1 MAKYVLTQKKRV
13 IPLLKERGAYLETM
27 GDSKSA
33 KIIRNQLSLDQLI
46 RGFDSSTADMLLV
59 LSPTSVYQRSDSL
72 LRMGW
77 TVDEDYILNRLFIS
91 KHPAFLSLTIKYF
104 SELGLNKSEV
114 QDIWKGLTM
123 DRIVCENSDDNCF
136 YSEFDQSKAPN
147 TFYKSKASNMV
158 PVSNPHLDQ
167 FLHYI
172 TENVPVVGEFIKV
185 FCQPPKLATSVI
197 TETTEDSGISSYQPS
212 KAKKNHVQKSKRNDE
227 NRRSSPRVTGAR
239 KNEKRKSDSNPNN
252 LSKRTVLTELNWPLF
267 YNFFYVVRKFCFEIH
282 FEINLKNDNF
292 LAYWLTLKYKP

>member
-46 RGFDSSTADMLLV
+46 RGFDSSIADMLLV

-77 TVDEDYILNRLFIS
+77 TVDEDYILDRLFIS

-114 QDIWKGLTM
+114 QDIWKGLTV
-123 DRIVCENSDDNCF
+123 DRIVCENSDACF
-136 YSEFDQSKAPN
+136 YSEFNQSKAPN

-158 PVSNPHLDQ
+158 AVSNPHLDQ
-167 FLHYI
+167 FLNYI
-172 TENVPVVGEFIKV
+172 TENVPVVGEFIQV
-185 FCQPPKLATSVI
+185 FCQPSKLATSVI
-197 TETTEDSGISSYQPS
+197 TTTTMDSGISSYQPS
-212 KAKKNHVQKSKRNDE
+212 KAKKNHVLKSKRTDE
-227 NRRSSPRVTGAR
+227 NRRSSPRVTVAR
-239 KNEKRKSDSNPNN
+239 NNEKRKSDTTPND
-252 LSKRTVLTELNWPLF
+252 LSKRTVLTELN
-267 YNFFYVVRKFCFEIH
+267 
-282 FEINLKNDNF
+282 
-292 LAYWLTLKYKP
+292 